1 MRRSVCFVKRLQLHF
16 KGNVFSQA
24 LCLGDVDNDGR
35 NECAIGNVEGCLA
48 VFKKA
53 KHDKPWRVCN
63 DLGTIACVGVG
74 DLCGIGKNVLVS
86 ISSEGQCH
94 IFYLEKD
101 FEDDRGDMK
110 PVCTQRIPA
119 NVRALLLADIAGD
132 GVCHLAVG
140 HTDRVVR
147 VYEWV
152 KGKLLD
158 DTSGF
163 IAGSLSMIKKWSLE
177 AQVGSLS
184 VTEIKGGP
192 PLLTVSQP
200 GGNFIHLAASEI
212 PQLSQNKSG
221 HSLSEEC
228 DKEQSQPINIERCLS
243 TPSDPDIAF
252 ASSPR
257 GTLLSGSSA
266 SRVATEV
273 LGCIHSHIE
282 NEDESLTALS
292 TLDGSLQLYCGQKLL
307 WELRVNH
314 QLFSL
319 AKLDITR
326 DGNDEVVTCAWDGRV
341 YIVDSERNVVTYQ
354 FEENVAAFAAGNY
367 CIDGSDEPCMVF
379 ATFSNRL
386 FIYYD
391 VVLPSIKATSFD
403 IMPLIEDS
411 ELLSGIEKGLLTPK
425 KLVSWCIYGD
435 PANPKEILDK
445 FKK

>member
-177 AQVGSLS
+177 AQRMRAL
-184 VTEIKGGP
+184 
-192 PLLTVSQP
+192 
-200 GGNFIHLAASEI
+200 
-212 PQLSQNKSG
+212 
-221 HSLSEEC
+221 
-228 DKEQSQPINIERCLS
+228 
-243 TPSDPDIAF
+243 
-252 ASSPR
+252 
-257 GTLLSGSSA
+257 LLSLHWMVHFSSIVGRSFFGNCA
-266 SRVATEV
+266 SIINSFHW
-273 LGCIHSHIE
+273 L
-282 NEDESLTALS
+282 NLTLRGMEMMRWLHARGMDAF
-292 TLDGSLQLYCGQKLL
+292 TL
-307 WELRVNH
+307 WTV
-314 QLFSL
+314 
-319 AKLDITR
+319 
-326 DGNDEVVTCAWDGRV
+326 
-341 YIVDSERNVVTYQ
+341 
-354 FEENVAAFAAGNY
+354 
-367 CIDGSDEPCMVF
+367 
-379 ATFSNRL
+379 
-386 FIYYD
+386 
-391 VVLPSIKATSFD
+391 
-403 IMPLIEDS
+403 
-411 ELLSGIEKGLLTPK
+411 KGM
-425 KLVSWCIYGD
+425 
-435 PANPKEILDK
+435 
-445 FKK
+445 

>member
-177 AQVGSLS
+177 AQVLQS
-184 VTEIKGGP
+184 TYIMAC
-192 PLLTVSQP
+192 
-200 GGNFIHLAASEI
+200 NF
-212 PQLSQNKSG
+212 
-221 HSLSEEC
+221 
-228 DKEQSQPINIERCLS
+228 QPITIDYWSGINIRYHMAEWAIWSQS
-243 TPSDPDIAF
+243 TPKGVIDIN
-252 ASSPR
+252 PR
-257 GTLLSGSSA
+257 GSPG
-266 SRVATEV
+266 
-273 LGCIHSHIE
+273 
-282 NEDESLTALS
+282 
-292 TLDGSLQLYCGQKLL
+292 
-307 WELRVNH
+307 
-314 QLFSL
+314 
-319 AKLDITR
+319 
-326 DGNDEVVTCAWDGRV
+326 
-341 YIVDSERNVVTYQ
+341 
-354 FEENVAAFAAGNY
+354 
-367 CIDGSDEPCMVF
+367 
-379 ATFSNRL
+379 
-386 FIYYD
+386 
-391 VVLPSIKATSFD
+391 
-403 IMPLIEDS
+403 
-411 ELLSGIEKGLLTPK
+411 
-425 KLVSWCIYGD
+425 
-435 PANPKEILDK
+435 
-445 FKK
+445 